1 MHVHVRGWVGR
12 PQECN
17 LMSPWVDTHR
27 SVLCPLSY
35 IGGHISQF
43 TQQLQLYTIGPFPVF
58 HSPNAEGYICIHQSI
73 FLGLVPTGGI
83 FVNTIHTVFRCLPQ
97 FPISVMSL
105 SRLCFGKAGA
115 PGSHEL
121 TPEAGRWPSRYLR
134 VTLGAGRGH
143 PSLLSPGFLPCPPC
157 SIPWSTAYPAP
168 SWGYTQPCPR
178 PHPRTTP
185 APPSHNSASEQ
196 RDQALPPS

>member
-35 IGGHISQF
+35 IGGHLSQF

-83 FVNTIHTVFRCLPQ
+83 FVNTIHTVFRL
-97 FPISVMSL
+97 FATVSSIGAVFIKVVVWE
-105 SRLCFGKAGA
+105 SRD
-115 PGSHEL
+115 
-121 TPEAGRWPSRYLR
+121 
-134 VTLGAGRGH
+134 
-143 PSLLSPGFLPCPPC
+143 
-157 SIPWSTAYPAP
+157 
-168 SWGYTQPCPR
+168 SWEP
-178 PHPRTTP
+178 
-185 APPSHNSASEQ
+185 
-196 RDQALPPS
+196 